1 MNNLNNLDFTKIKN
15 VILRVDF
22 NVPIDQN
29 FNIQDFTR
37 INRSRETIEKLYT
50 NNCKILLLTHL
61 GRPNAIFEEKYS
73 FKNIYLQIAKKLNK
87 DIQFISYEEFQK
99 NSLSKFHDAKD
110 GIFLLDNI
118 RFLAG
123 EKENDFALSNI
134 FTQNMN
140 LYVNEAFSAAH
151 RSHASVD
158 QMAKNIP
165 SCPGINF
172 LKEIEAIEN
181 IKKMDGKSFA
191 IIGGS
196 KVSTKIEAL
205 LSLVKSCSNIFI
217 GGAMANNFL
226 KFQDFHVSSSLVEEN
241 IDIKVKAILHEA
253 AKNQCKIHLPQ
264 DVVIDSGHEILVQDL
279 NNNLDFKIFDIGSQ
293 SINTIKNIIKDSDV
307 ILWNGPLG
315 MIENTKFTK
324 GSLDVAKYLSKS
336 HSKVIVGGG
345 DTLLALNIAQLDSSD
360 FYFVST
366 AGGAFLEALED
377 KVLPAVNA
385 LAIQ

>member
-29 FNIQDFTR
+29 FIIQDFTR

-61 GRPNAIFEEKYS
+61 GRPSSIFEEKYS
-73 FKNIYLQIAKKLNK
+73 FKNIYVQIAKELNK

-123 EKENDFALSNI
+123 EKENDLALSNI

-158 QMAKNIP
+158 QMAKNIL

-172 LKEIEAIEN
+172 LKEIEAIES

-226 KFQDFHVSSSLVEEN
+226 KFQDFHISSSLVEEN
-241 IDIKVKAILHEA
+241 IDIKVQAILDEA
-253 AKNQCKIHLPQ
+253 VKNQCKIHLPH

-279 NNNLDFKIFDIGSQ
+279 NNNHDFKIFDIGSQ

-315 MIENTKFTK
+315 LIENTKFSK
-324 GSLDVAKYLSKS
+324 GSIDIAKYLSKS

-345 DTLLALNIAQLDSSD
+345 DTLLVLNIAQLDPRD
-360 FYFVST
+360 YYFVST

-377 KVLPAVNA
+377 KVLPAVKA

>member
-73 FKNIYLQIAKKLNK
+73 LKNIYLQIAKKLNK

-158 QMAKNIP
+158 QMAKNIL

>member
-73 FKNIYLQIAKKLNK
+73 LKNIYLQIAKKLNK

-123 EKENDFALSNI
+123 EKENDSALSNI

-158 QMAKNIP
+158 QMAKNIL

>member
-73 FKNIYLQIAKKLNK
+73 FKNIYLQIAKELNK

-158 QMAKNIP
+158 QMAKNIL

>member
-73 FKNIYLQIAKKLNK
+73 LKNIYLQIAKKLNK
-87 DIQFISYEEFQK
+87 DIQFITYEEFQK

-123 EKENDFALSNI
+123 EKENDFVLSNI

-158 QMAKNIP
+158 QMAKNIL

-307 ILWNGPLG
+307 IVWNGPFG
-315 MIENTKFTK
+315 MIENTKFSK
-324 GSLDVAKYLSKS
+324 GSVDIAKYLSKS
-336 HSKVIVGGG
+336 HSRVIIGGG
-345 DTLLALNIAQLDSSD
+345 DTLLALNIAQLDSKD
-360 FYFVST
+360 YYFVST

>member
-22 NVPIDQN
+22 NVPIDEN

-73 FKNIYLQIAKKLNK
+73 LKNIYLQIAKKLNK

-158 QMAKNIP
+158 QMAKNIL

>member
-73 FKNIYLQIAKKLNK
+73 LKNIYLQIAKELNK
-87 DIQFISYEEFQK
+87 HIQFISYEEFQK

-123 EKENDFALSNI
+123 EKENDSALSNI

-158 QMAKNIP
+158 QMAKNIL

-172 LKEIEAIEN
+172 LKEIEAIES

-293 SINTIKNIIKDSDV
+293 SINTIKNIIKDSDI

-345 DTLLALNIAQLDSSD
+345 DTLLALNIAQLDSRD

>member
-50 NNCKILLLTHL
+50 NKCKILLLTHL

-73 FKNIYLQIAKKLNK
+73 FKNIYLQIAKELNK

-123 EKENDFALSNI
+123 EKENDSALSNI

-158 QMAKNIP
+158 QMAKNIL

>member
-73 FKNIYLQIAKKLNK
+73 LKNIYLQIAKELNK

-158 QMAKNIP
+158 QMAKNIL

>member
-1 MNNLNNLDFTKIKN
+1 MNNLNNLDFTEIKN

-29 FNIQDFTR
+29 FIIQDFTR
-37 INRSRETIEKLYT
+37 INRSRETIEKLHK

-61 GRPNAIFEEKYS
+61 GRPNSIFEEKYS
-73 FKNIYLQIAKKLNK
+73 LKNIHLQIAKELNK
-87 DIQFISYEEFQK
+87 DIQFISYDEFQK

-123 EKENDFALSNI
+123 EKENDPALSNI

-158 QMAKNIP
+158 QMAKNIL

-172 LKEIEAIEN
+172 LKEIEAIES

-226 KFQDFHVSSSLVEEN
+226 KFQDFNVSGSLVEEN
-241 IDIKVKAILHEA
+241 IDIKVKTIMHEA
-253 AKNQCKIHLPQ
+253 IKNQCKIHLPQ

-279 NNNLDFKIFDIGSQ
+279 KNNHDFKIFDIGSQ
-293 SINTIKNIIKDSDV
+293 SINTIKDIIEVSDV
-307 ILWNGPLG
+307 IVWNGPLG
-315 MIENTKFTK
+315 LIENTKFSK
-324 GSLDVAKYLSKS
+324 GSVDIAKYLSKS
-336 HSKVIVGGG
+336 HSRVIIGGG
-345 DTLLALNIAQLDSSD
+345 DTLLALNIAQLDSKD
-360 FYFVST
+360 YYFVST

-377 KVLPAVNA
+377 KVLPAVKA

>member
-158 QMAKNIP
+158 QMAKNIL